1 MTTKFYPTSQ
11 VFLTPA
17 PLLRRA
23 GVPASISENDG
34 WTTRPLI
41 HATPADV
48 PAVGR
53 QADRLGTHCEISG
66 QTARRERF
74 ALQGVARDWLKNTL
88 NPKGKPWRTVN
99 CSWAATSAQGVAV
112 VQNART
118 GRAQYAGL
126 QRCGSLSLCPICAA
140 RISEVRRAEIE
151 AAMTVHTAA
160 GGFALMVT
168 WTHSHSRRDA
178 LADLIQ
184 GEREALDFMT
194 SQRRYKEIR
203 AELGVVGVIRAREVT
218 YGEAHAWHPHL
229 HDLWLI
235 AVMPTPQRMAE
246 IRAELF
252 ALWLQACAAA
262 GLPLPNEA
270 HGVSVEHAMSAAQ
283 YLAKYDRATKWGTG
297 RELSKAGS
305 KRGREGR
312 YTPFD
317 LLRGVGGMP
326 EHRARELWTEYAAA
340 MYGARILTWSRGLK
354 TALCI
359 AEVTDA
365 QLVSTEATNEPH
377 SLTALIDPADWR
389 RVLRARGRSAVLD
402 VAEAGGSSAVHAFLV
417 QLRDSG

>member
-1 MTTKFYPTSQ
+1 MS
-11 VFLTPA
+11 TPA
-17 PLLRRA
+17 K
-23 GVPASISENDG
+23 DG
-34 WTTRPLI
+34 WTTRLLMRAMPVD
-41 HATPADV
+41 ATA
-48 PAVGR
+48 AGR
-53 QADRLGTHCEISG
+53 QAGRLGTHCEISG
-66 QTARRERF
+66 QTARRQRF
-74 ALQGVARDWLKNTL
+74 ELQGVARDWLKNTL

-99 CSWAATSAQGVAV
+99 CSWAATSSQGVAV

-160 GGFALMVT
+160 GGHAIMVT
-168 WTHSHSRRDA
+168 WTHSHSRCDA
-178 LADLIQ
+178 LADLIK
-184 GEREALDFMT
+184 GERVALDLMT
-194 SQRRYKEIR
+194 SYRRYKEIR

-235 AVMPTPQRMAE
+235 AALPTPQRMAE

-270 HGVSVEHAMSAAQ
+270 HGVSVEHALSAAQ

-305 KRGREGR
+305 KLGREGR

-326 EHRARELWTEYAAA
+326 EHRARELWAEYAAA

-354 TALCI
+354 DTLCI
-359 AEVTDA
+359 AEVKDDEI
-365 QLVSTEATNEPH
+365 VSTETTEEPH
-377 SLTALIDPADWR
+377 SLTALIDPANWR
-389 RVLRARGRSAVLD
+389 RVLRARARTDVLD
-402 VAEAGGSSAVHAFLV
+402 VAEAGGSSAVHALLV
-417 QLRDSG
+417 QLRYSG